1 MGLTPSTLIVNV
13 LYRNEFIF
21 PLRSAFSFTFF
32 VCHAFKLRGSV
43 FAEVLRRSECL
54 VSNRKLNV
62 FEADVEEEGLIYK
75 EMTVA
80 EP

>member
-1 MGLTPSTLIVNV
+1 M
-13 LYRNEFIF
+13 
-21 PLRSAFSFTFF
+21 
-32 VCHAFKLRGSV
+32 